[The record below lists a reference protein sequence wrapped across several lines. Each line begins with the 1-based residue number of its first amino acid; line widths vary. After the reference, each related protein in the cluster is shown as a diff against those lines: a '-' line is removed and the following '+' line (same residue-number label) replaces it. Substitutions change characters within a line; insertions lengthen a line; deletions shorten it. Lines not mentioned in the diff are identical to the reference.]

1 MDKIYFRSY
10 SPQPPPPPQ
19 KKKKE
24 IVKLHC
30 ESHKLLCDSY
40 KMFSTI
46 CVLFAPLIGYSIEN
60 LRNNVW

>member
-1 MDKIYFRSY
+1 MDKYIFVLT
-10 SPQPPPPPQ
+10 PPNPPPP
-19 KKKKE
+19 KKKE
-24 IVKLHC
+24 TVKLHC
-30 ESHKLLCDSY
+30 EIHKLLCDSY